1 MCMTYIKIKQ
11 RMIIIKPIDIFNN
24 PYINK
29 GTAFSEQ
36 ERASFSLEGQLPPA
50 IQTIEEQAENC
61 LKKLDELESDYNK
74 HRYLMELYSINRTL
88 FFYIVENNIKELL
101 PIIYTPTIAEAV
113 KQFSSDYG
121 CPKDA
126 VYISTAKPDKIKAS
140 LENGTKKL
148 SDVKLMVITDGEG
161 VLGIGDWGIN
171 GAAIA
176 IGKLAVYTVSAGL
189 NPQEVLPIV
198 IDAGTNNE
206 ELRNDPQYL
215 GTRQKR
221 LSGEPYLEFID
232 QFVNIASELFPNVLF
247 HWEDFGIRHA
257 QLILDKYRDKLCT
270 FNDDIQGTG
279 IMMVSALNSV
289 EKITQK
295 KLNDHTIMIFGAG
308 TAGIGIADLILAE
321 LKDKGMPEEEAKQR
335 IYLYDRHG
343 IVHFEMKG
351 ATAGQQRYAQAK
363 DRFERLPKT
372 LEEAVEAVKPTI
384 LIGSSGQSGAFSK
397 DVVEHMHKYAERPAI
412 FPISN
417 PASLAEA
424 KAEDIISWT
433 KGKGLVVT
441 GSPSEPVEFE
451 GVTYAIGQA
460 NNALLYPGLG
470 LGLVTAQAKRLTDS
484 VLLSAAH
491 AVNDIQNLSEEGTA
505 LLPDVSRLREVSDR
519 VAETVIKKVIEEEL
533 NQIAISDLSESLR
546 KNSWKAAYR
555 ELI

>member
-1 MCMTYIKIKQ
+1 MINIKLTEVL
-11 RMIIIKPIDIFNN
+11 NN

-29 GTAFSEQ
+29 GTAFTEQ
-36 ERASFSLEGQLPPA
+36 EREVFSLEGRLPPA
-50 IQTIEEQAENC
+50 IQTIDEQSDNF
-61 LKKLDELESDYNK
+61 LRKLSGMGTDYDK
-74 HRYLMELYSINRTL
+74 HRYLMNLYADNRTL
-88 FFYIVENNIKELL
+88 FFYIVENNIKKLL

-113 KQFSSDYG
+113 KHFSKDNDQAR
-121 CPKDA
+121 DA
-126 VYISTAKPDKIKAS
+126 VYISTAKPDKIKSA
-140 LENGTKKL
+140 LENSTKNL
-148 SDVKLMVITDGEG
+148 SVIKLMVITDGEG
-161 VLGIGDWGIN
+161 VLGMGDWGIN
-171 GAAIA
+171 GAAIS
-176 IGKLAVYTVSAGL
+176 IGKLAVYTVAAGL
-189 NPQEVLPIV
+189 NPQEVLPVV

-206 ELRNDPQYL
+206 ELLNDTYYL
-215 GTRQKR
+215 GNRQKR
-221 LSGEPYLEFID
+221 ISGEPYLKFID
-232 QFVNIASELFPNVLF
+232 QFISIASELFPNVLF

-295 KLNDHTIMIFGAG
+295 KLTDHTIMIFGAG

-343 IVHFEMKG
+343 IVHSEMKG

-363 DRFERLPKT
+363 DRFERLPDT

-397 DVVEHMHKYAERPAI
+397 DVVEHMHKYTERPAI

-424 KAEDIISWT
+424 KAVDIVNWT

-441 GSPSEPVEFE
+441 GSPSEPVEYE
-451 GVTYAIGQA
+451 GVTYVIGQA

-470 LGLVTAQAKRLTDS
+470 LGLVTAQAKRVTDS

-491 AVNDIQNLSEEGTA
+491 AVNDIQDLSEEGTA

-519 VAETVIKKVIEEEL
+519 VAEAVINKVIEENL
-533 NQIAISDLSESLR
+533 NQVDISDSAEAVR
-546 KNSWKAAYR
+546 QNSWEAVYR
-555 ELI
+555 PL

>member
-1 MCMTYIKIKQ
+1 
-11 RMIIIKPIDIFNN
+11 MITIKPLDVLNN

-29 GTAFSEQ
+29 GTAFSER
-36 ERASFSLEGQLPPA
+36 ERAAYALEGQLPPA
-50 IQTIEEQAENC
+50 IQTIDEQAENC
-61 LKKLDELESDYNK
+61 LKKLSEIETDYAK
-74 HRYLMELYSINRTL
+74 HRYLMELYSVNRTL
-88 FFYIVENNIKELL
+88 FFYIVENNIKDLL

-113 KQFSSDYG
+113 KQFSKDYG
-121 CPKDA
+121 QPKDA
-126 VYISTAKPDKIKAS
+126 VYISTAKPDKIKSS
-140 LENGTKKL
+140 LENGTKNL
-148 SDVKLMVITDGEG
+148 SHVKLMVITDGEG

-171 GAAIA
+171 GAAIT
-176 IGKLAVYTVSAGL
+176 IGKLAVYTVAAGL
-189 NPQEVLPIV
+189 NPQEVLPVV

-206 ELRNDPQYL
+206 ELLNDTQYL

-221 LSGEPYLEFID
+221 MSGEPYLEFID
-232 QFVNIASELFPNVLF
+232 QFVSAASELFPNVLF

-321 LKDKGMPEEEAKQR
+321 LKDKGMSEEEAKQR

-343 IVHFEMKG
+343 IVHSEMKG
-351 ATAGQQRYAQAK
+351 ATAGQQRYAHAK
-363 DRFERLPKT
+363 NRFERVPNT
-372 LEEAVEAVKPTI
+372 LEEAVETVKPTI

-397 DVVEHMHKYAERPAI
+397 EVVERMHKYTEQPAI

-424 KAEDIISWT
+424 KAEDIICWT

-441 GSPSEPVEFE
+441 GSPSDPVEYE

-470 LGLVTAQAKRLTDS
+470 LGLVTTQAKRVTDS
-484 VLLSAAH
+484 ILLSAAH
-491 AVNDIQNLSEEGTA
+491 AVNDIQDLSEEGTA
-505 LLPDVSRLREVSDR
+505 LLPDVARLKEVSDR
-519 VAETVIKKVIEEEL
+519 VAEAVINKVIEENL
-533 NQIAISDLSESLR
+533 NQLDISDSAEAVR
-546 KNSWKAAYR
+546 QNSWEAVYR
-555 ELI
+555 ELK